1 MRQKPTIA
9 QVAEQA
15 QVATSTVSRVL
26 NGGYASPAVKTRV
39 RQVIRDLGYTPSL
52 TARNLK
58 LGRTG
63 IIGVVVETSHSA
75 WFTEL
80 LGGIEERLADERTS
94 LVLGSLSPR
103 GQYQPGSVWSWIRE
117 RRVDGL
123 IFARP
128 AGDERALVDAAK
140 SAGLAFA
147 CVSPEQDLA
156 EGTTLAAMN
165 RAAGRELARHLGAL
179 GHERVAFFGGREHS
193 LTMQERL
200 AGLVEGLRALGSTLT
215 DAHVT
220 DASDGAAGA
229 YHARYWLS
237 LAASSAP
244 TAAVLGNDTMALGFM
259 RTVQQRGIVIPD
271 QLSVTGFE
279 GLPEAELYWPGLTT
293 MAEPLRQ
300 MGIDAC
306 ELVLAQLRSGE
317 TGDTGEP
324 AEPAARAYGMR
335 LVARESTGP
344 VPAERAS
351 SEVRAAG

>member
-15 QVATSTVSRVL
+15 RVATSTVSRVL

-39 RQVIRDLGYTPSL
+39 REVIRDLGYTPSL

-63 IIGVVVETSHSA
+63 IIGVVVETSQSA

-80 LGGIEERLADERTS
+80 LGGVEQRLADERTS

-128 AGDERALVDAAK
+128 GVEECALVDAAK
-140 SAGLAFA
+140 SAGVAFA
-147 CVSPEQDLA
+147 CVSPEQDLTD
-156 EGTTLAAMN
+156 GTTLRAMN
-165 RAAGRELARHLGAL
+165 RAAGRELARHLGGL
-179 GHERVAFFGGREHS
+179 GHERVAFFGGKERS
-193 LTMQERL
+193 LAMQDRL
-200 AGLVEGLRALGSTLT
+200 AGLVEGLRALGVTLT
-215 DAHVT
+215 DARF
-220 DASDGAAGA
+220 AEGSDGAAGVR
-229 YHARYWLS
+229 HAQYWLS
-237 LAASSAP
+237 LAPAQAP

-259 RTVQQRGIVIPD
+259 RAVQQRGITIPD

-300 MGIDAC
+300 MGVDAC
-306 ELVLAQLRSGE
+306 ELVLNELRGGE
-317 TGDTGEP
+317 GPERVTRDY
-324 AEPAARAYGMR
+324 AMQ

-344 VPAERAS
+344 VSAKRAT
-351 SEVRAAG
+351 SELHTRAAG

>member
-26 NGGYASPAVKTRV
+26 NGGYASPEVKTRV

-63 IIGVVVETSHSA
+63 IIGVVVETSQSA

-128 AGDERALVDAAK
+128 SADERALVDAAK

-147 CVSPEQDLA
+147 CISPEQDFS
-156 EGTTLAAMN
+156 ENTTLSAMN
-165 RAAGRELARHLGAL
+165 CAAGRELARHLGAL
-179 GHERVAFFGGREHS
+179 GHERVAFFGGRENS
-193 LTMQERL
+193 LAMQDRL
-200 AGLVEGLRALGSTLT
+200 TGLVEGLRAQGLTLT
-215 DAHVT
+215 DARF
-220 DASDGAAGA
+220 AERADGAAGA
-229 YHARYWLS
+229 EHARYWLS
-237 LAASSAP
+237 LDPGAAP
-244 TAAVLGNDTMALGFM
+244 TAAVLGNDSMALGFM
-259 RTVQQRGIVIPD
+259 CAVQQRGIVIPD

-279 GLPEAELYWPGLTT
+279 GLPEAARYWPGLTT

-300 MGIDAC
+300 MGSDAC
-306 ELVLAQLRSGE
+306 ELVLGELRAGE
-317 TGDTGEP
+317 VE
-324 AEPAARAYGMR
+324 AAGSKAYAMH
-335 LVARESTGP
+335 LVTRESTGP
-344 VPAERAS
+344 VPAARAT
-351 SEVRAAG
+351 SEVSARAAS

>member
-1 MRQKPTIA
+1 MRQKTTIA

-63 IIGVVVETSHSA
+63 IIGVVVETSQSA

-80 LGGIEERLADERTS
+80 LGGIEERLADECTS

-103 GQYQPGSVWSWIRE
+103 GHYQTDSVWSWIRE

-128 AGDERALVDAAK
+128 AIEERALVDAAR

-147 CVSPEQDLA
+147 CISPEQDLA
-156 EGTTLAAMN
+156 EGTTLRAMN

-179 GHERVAFFGGREHS
+179 GHQRVAFFGGKEHS
-193 LTMQERL
+193 LAMQDRL
-200 AGLVEGLRALGSTLT
+200 AGLIEGLRALGLSLT
-215 DAHVT
+215 DARFA
-220 DASDGAAGA
+220 DSSDGAAGTQ
-229 YHARYWLS
+229 HARYWLS
-237 LAASSAP
+237 LAAGAAP
-244 TAAVLGNDTMALGFM
+244 TATVLGNDTMALGFM
-259 RTVQQRGIVIPD
+259 RTVQQHGIVVPD
-271 QLSVTGFE
+271 QV
-279 GLPEAELYWPGLTT
+279 
-293 MAEPLRQ
+293 
-300 MGIDAC
+300 
-306 ELVLAQLRSGE
+306 
-317 TGDTGEP
+317 
-324 AEPAARAYGMR
+324 
-335 LVARESTGP
+335 
-344 VPAERAS
+344 
-351 SEVRAAG
+351 

>member
-15 QVATSTVSRVL
+15 RVATSTVSRVL

-63 IIGVVVETSHSA
+63 IIGVVVESSHSA

-103 GQYQPGSVWSWIRE
+103 GQYQPGAVWSWIRE

-128 AGDERALVDAAK
+128 AGEECALVDAAK

-147 CVSPEQDLA
+147 CVSPDQEFA
-156 EGTTLAAMN
+156 EGTTLRAMN
-165 RAAGRELARHLGAL
+165 RAAGRELGRHLGAL
-179 GHERVAFFGGREHS
+179 GHERVAFFGGKERS
-193 LTMQERL
+193 LAMQDRL
-200 AGLVEGLRALGSTLT
+200 AGLVEALRALGVSLT
-215 DAHVT
+215 DASF
-220 DASDGAAGA
+220 AASSDGSAGA
-229 YHARYWLS
+229 DHARYWLS
-237 LAASSAP
+237 LAPSSAP
-244 TAAVLGNDTMALGFM
+244 TAAVLGNDNMALGFM

-271 QLSVTGFE
+271 QLSVAAFE
-279 GLPEAELYWPGLTT
+279 GLPEAEQYWPGLTT

-300 MGIDAC
+300 MGVDAC
-306 ELVLAQLRSGE
+306 EFVLRELRSGE
-317 TGDTGEP
+317 SSERTHRDY
-324 AEPAARAYGMR
+324 AMQ
-335 LVARESTGP
+335 LVTRESTGP
-344 VPAERAS
+344 VPAMRAS
-351 SEVRAAG
+351 SEVRTRAAG

>member
-63 IIGVVVETSHSA
+63 IIGVVVETSQSA

-103 GQYQPGSVWSWIRE
+103 GQHQPGSVWSWIRE

-147 CVSPEQDLA
+147 CVAPEQSYS
-156 EGTTLAAMN
+156 EGTTLSAMN
-165 RAAGRELARHLGAL
+165 RAAGRELARHLSAL
-179 GHERVAFFGGREHS
+179 GHERVAFFGGSERS
-193 LTMQERL
+193 LAMQDRL
-200 AGLVEGLRALGSTLT
+200 AGLLEGLRALGLSLT
-215 DAHVT
+215 DASFAEGS
-220 DASDGAAGA
+220 DAAAGA
-229 YHARYWLS
+229 SHARYWLS
-237 LAASSAP
+237 LAPGVAP
-244 TAAVLGNDTMALGFM
+244 TAAVLGNDTMALAFM
-259 RTVQQRGIVIPD
+259 RTVQRQGIAIPD

-306 ELVLAQLRSGE
+306 DYVLGELRSGKA
-317 TGDTGEP
+317 DEP
-324 AEPAARAYGMR
+324 ASRDYAMR

-344 VPAERAS
+344 VPMQRATS
-351 SEVRAAG
+351 DVRTRAAG